1 MISPSRDEE
10 RKDMSI
16 GPERWRKGPVEAWAW
31 GGYVI

>member
-16 GPERWRKGPVEAWAW
+16 GPERWRKRVEAWAW